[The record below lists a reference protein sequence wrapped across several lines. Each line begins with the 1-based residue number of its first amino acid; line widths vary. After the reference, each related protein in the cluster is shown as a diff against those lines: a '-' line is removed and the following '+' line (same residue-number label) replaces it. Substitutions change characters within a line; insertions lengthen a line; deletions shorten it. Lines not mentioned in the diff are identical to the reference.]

1 MSFSGNF
8 AGFSQPKSL
17 LSNYQLRMRRSMER
31 RAAVDADAQS
41 TKFARLDVLMHKI
54 VESTF
59 DAVITVDA
67 RGIIET
73 ANKAATRTFATIEQD
88 FLGQPVQR
96 FLPNFLALVD
106 PGHTEFAV
114 GNGHHETQGRSRTG
128 HMFPVDVSINQTRF
142 GTDVLHVIVARDIT
156 ELREHQ
162 QRLEHQAL
170 HDALT
175 GLPNRVLLNNRIE
188 HALAGAQRTGQQI
201 ALMLLDLDRF
211 KEVNDTLGH
220 HVGDLL
226 LKELADR
233 LRKPVRESDT
243 VARLGGDEFAV
254 LLPNID
260 SEEHATELAERLHSV
275 FLEPFKTDDGIP
287 LDVGCS
293 IGLALY
299 PQHADEPAKLMQCA
313 DVAMYAA
320 KEGPQKIVFYD
331 QSKDTNSVRQLT
343 LSSELRQ
350 SIANGELTLEYQPQ
364 LDLHSRQIKSVEG
377 LARWRHPRLGYVPP
391 DEFIVHAEQAGM
403 IRELTRWT
411 FQAALE
417 QLSKWSASG
426 LDITLC
432 INLSAKSL
440 QDQQMPDLLKEMLAS
455 YKANPRKLT
464 LEITE
469 SALVI
474 DPEIARSNVHRLA
487 DLGVRLSIDDFGTG
501 YSSLAYLQQ
510 LPLDEL
516 KIDKSFVFGMLE
528 SHNDGVIVRS
538 TVDLAHNL
546 GLQVVAE
553 GVETLDHVE
562 ALGRLNCDMAQG
574 FFISPA
580 LPADLLNQWLS
591 SSAWAINK
599 SIAA

>member
-1 MSFSGNF
+1 MQHSLSSSIASN
-8 AGFSQPKSL
+8 KSL
-17 LSNYQLRMRRSMER
+17 LNNYQQRMKRSLER
-31 RAAVDADAQS
+31 RAAVDGNSHAS
-41 TKFARLDVLMHKI
+41 RFERLDMLMHKI

-59 DAVITVDA
+59 DAVITVDEN
-67 RGIIET
+67 GVIET
-73 ANKAATRTFATIEQD
+73 ANRAAERTFGVPENN
-88 FLGQPVQR
+88 FVGKPVAH
-96 FLPNFLALVD
+96 FLPNFNALID
-106 PGHTEFAV
+106 PKHADYAV
-114 GNGHHETQGRSRTG
+114 GNGHHETQGRSRTINI
-128 HMFPVDVSINQTRF
+128 FPVDISINITRF
-142 GTDVLHVIVARDIT
+142 GTEVLHVIVARDIT

-162 QRLEHQAL
+162 QQLEHQAL
-170 HDALT
+170 HDGLT
-175 GLPNRVLLNNRIE
+175 GLPNRVLLANRIE
-188 HALAGAQRTGQQI
+188 HALAAAQRTGHSVG
-201 ALMLLDLDRF
+201 LMLLDLDRF

-226 LKELADR
+226 LIELAKR
-233 LRKPVRESDT
+233 LKRPVRESDT

-254 LLPNID
+254 LLPSIESHD
-260 SEEHATELAERLHSV
+260 HAMELAERLHAV
-275 FLEPFKTDDGIP
+275 FREPFTTDTGMT

-293 IGLALY
+293 VGIAMC

-320 KEGPQKIVFYD
+320 KAGPQKIVFYD

-350 SIANGELTLEYQPQ
+350 SIANGELTLEFQPQ
-364 LDLHSRQIKSVEG
+364 LDLRTRSIQSVEG

-391 DEFIVHAEQAGM
+391 DEFIAHAEQAGM
-403 IRELTRWT
+403 IQELTRWT

-417 QLSKWSASG
+417 QLTKWKATQ
-426 LDITLC
+426 LEIMLC

-440 QDQQMPDLLKEMLAS
+440 QDKQMPDLLKEMLQS
-455 YKANPRKLT
+455 YNADPRQLT

-474 DPEIARSNVHRLA
+474 DPEQARRNVDRLA

-538 TVDLAHNL
+538 TIDLAHNL
-546 GLQVVAE
+546 GLRVVAE
-553 GVETLDHVE
+553 GVETLDHID
-562 ALGRLNCDMAQG
+562 ALARLNCDYAQG

-580 LPADLLNQWLS
+580 LPSDLLNQWLT
-591 SSAWAINK
+591 SSAWSVGR